1 MIAVQFPSNNKRSL
15 DVLVVKISKT
25 NRRISPDVLNEASSV
40 NETAQSTDNNL
51 ANNFLK
57 RIFES
62 RNNTK
67 KTIDSSL
74 SDFGVS
80 LQKMM

>member
-40 NETAQSTDNNL
+40 TETQSTDNNL